1 MNSLGLEYGSSSSD
15 DEVVSVA
22 MQITS
27 RPAPPHSPVG
37 EAPTEAAA
45 TSDSDVSV
53 GPELKASHQ
62 DETLAPAV
70 ACVAGPAA
78 PETHV
83 DEDGE
88 AMLLHAGIPPAPA
101 RRAIVGADGDPVQER
116 IARFL
121 RVQGESGHDFQTS
134 LQTKKEVRNPYIL
147 EKVVEYFGIDE
158 LQSNFPRDV
167 FDPRGLPLHE
177 YADALALEQKKR
189 ADARTLRQ
197 QSGSDSRQLQFVGAF
212 PPSTTGN

>member
-1 MNSLGLEYGSSSSD
+1 MP
-15 DEVVSVA
+15 
-22 MQITS
+22 S

-37 EAPTEAAA
+37 EAPAEAAS
-45 TSDSDVSV
+45 TSGSNVSV

-62 DETLAPAV
+62 DKTLAPAV
-70 ACVAGPAA
+70 AGVAGPAA

-88 AMLLHAGIPPAPA
+88 AMLLHAGIPLAPAP
-101 RRAIVGADGDPVQER
+101 RAIIDADGDPVQER

-167 FDPRGLPLHE
+167 FDPRALPLHE

-197 QSGSDSRQLQFVGAF
+197 QSGSDSRQLQFVGAL